1 MDPLPAL
8 RNRLAELRGE
18 LLWGR
23 LPGTAPDAGWL
34 ACELIEAGLDTTAVW
49 ELAGH
54 TSSVGPMSDV
64 EPLVR
69 QVLVE
74 SGYPPIDLQRTPWA
88 VAKDVAQ
95 GIVDGTLPIG
105 KGGDFL
111 ILELGDKWST
121 PQEIWELIFLID
133 DWEDLHG
140 TPPTDHKLRE
150 QAGKIVD
157 FARAVLEAK
166 ADPGS

>member
-1 MDPLPAL
+1 
-8 RNRLAELRGE
+8 
-18 LLWGR
+18 
-23 LPGTAPDAGWL
+23 
-34 ACELIEAGLDTTAVW
+34 
-49 ELAGH
+49 
-54 TSSVGPMSDV
+54 MSDV
-64 EPLVR
+64 ESLVR

-74 SGYPPIDLQRTPWA
+74 SGYPPIDLQCTPWA
-88 VAKDVAQ
+88 VVKDVAQ

-140 TPPTDHKLRE
+140 TPPTDDELRE

-166 ADPGS
+166 VDPGP